1 MKMSVPPQTLRR
13 LIALLLLNGL
23 LLAPRWLMTGSLG
36 PDWIALESL
45 LVVGLFAFLPHRRL
59 SAALAAGVATG
70 LVLLGVITFA
80 DAVARG
86 SIGRPLNLYLDL
98 HLVTSVHKLLNGMLG
113 PAVTVLLMLG
123 TALGAALMILI
134 LAYLLSPVEDHSPKP
149 RSRVAGVAMISLFG
163 IGLVGQ
169 QMPALT
175 SRITLPAVE
184 LVTDQTRYFFLMLGE
199 RERFSAELAAAP
211 DDYSG
216 AGAGLD
222 RLVDRDV
229 VLAFIESYGVSALYD
244 PPFSSVILPRL
255 DVLDKRMAAAGL
267 SLATGTLVAPTQG
280 GESWFSHGS
289 LLSGLWLDNQLSYDL
304 MLASG
309 RETLIDDFRR
319 AGHRTVALMPA
330 ISLVWPEGELFGYDE
345 IFSSRNIDYRGP
357 PLNWVTMPDQFTWS
371 FLEHEIRTTDDPD
384 AMPVF
389 AEIGLISSHAPW
401 TPILSVL
408 DDWDT
413 IGDGSVF
420 APWENAG
427 ELPEELWRDMD
438 RVREHYALSVDYALD
453 AMTSYAE
460 RYVDDQT
467 LLIVLG
473 DHQAAPLIIGDEA
486 GRAVPMHVISRDPV
500 LLQPFLDW
508 GFESGALPDPDR
520 PLRGMDAFRDWFVRA
535 FSNPAT
541 QPQSPKSNFE

>member
-1 MKMSVPPQTLRR
+1 MKMSVPPQTPGR
-13 LIALLLLNGL
+13 LMALLLLNGL
-23 LLAPRWLMTGSLG
+23 LLAPRWLLTGSPG
-36 PDWIALESL
+36 PAWIALESL
-45 LVVGLFAFLPHRRL
+45 LVVGLFALMPRGRP
-59 SAALAAGVATG
+59 SAALAAVAATA
-70 LVLLGVITFA
+70 LVLLGVIAFA
-80 DAVARG
+80 DAVARQ

-98 HLVTSVHKLLNGMLG
+98 HLVSSVHKLLNGTLG
-113 PAVTVLLMLG
+113 PGVTVLLMLG
-123 TALGAALMILI
+123 LALGAAVLILI
-134 LAYLLSPVEDHSPKP
+134 LAYLLSPVEVHSPKA
-149 RSRVAGVAMISLFG
+149 RSRVAGVALISLFG
-163 IGLVGQ
+163 IGLVGE

-175 SRITLPAVE
+175 GRITLPAVE
-184 LVTDQTRYFFLMLGE
+184 IVMDQTRHFVRMLEE
-199 RERFSAELAAAP
+199 RERFSADLAAVP
-211 DDYSG
+211 EGYSG
-216 AGAGLD
+216 LGGDLG

-244 PPFSSVILPRL
+244 PRFSPIILARL
-255 DVLDKRMAAAGL
+255 DVLDKRMADAGL
-267 SLATGTLVAPTQG
+267 GLATGALVAPTQG

-289 LLSGLWLDNQLSYDL
+289 LLSGLWLDNQLRYDL

-330 ISLVWPEGELFGYDE
+330 ITLAWPEGELLGYDQ
-345 IFSSRNIDYRGP
+345 IFSSRNIDYAGP
-357 PLNWVTMPDQFTWS
+357 ALNWVTMPDQFTWS
-371 FLEHEIRTTDDPD
+371 FLEHAIRTPDGAD

-408 DDWDT
+408 DDWDS
-413 IGDGSVF
+413 IGDGLVF
-420 APWENAG
+420 ARWENAG
-427 ELPEELWRDMD
+427 ELPDELWRDMD

-486 GRAVPMHVISRDPV
+486 GRAVPMHVISRDPA

-541 QPQSPKSNFE
+541 QPQSPISNFE

>member
-1 MKMSVPPQTLRR
+1 MKMSVQQTTLGR
-13 LIALLLLNGL
+13 LIALVLINGL
-23 LLAPRWLMTGSLG
+23 LLAPRWLLAGSLG
-36 PDWIALESL
+36 PAWIALESL
-45 LVVGLFAFLPHRRL
+45 LVVGLFAVLPRRRG
-59 SAALAAGVATG
+59 STALAAGVAVG
-70 LVLLGVITFA
+70 IVLLGVLTFA
-80 DAVARG
+80 DAVTRG
-86 SIGRPLNLYLDL
+86 SIGRPLNLYLDF
-98 HLVTSVHKLLNGMLG
+98 HLVSSVHKLLNGMLG

-123 TALGAALMILI
+123 TAMGAALVILI
-134 LAYLLSPVEDHSPKP
+134 LAYLLSPVEGHSPKP
-149 RSRVAGVAMISLFG
+149 HSRIAGIALLSLFA

-169 QMPALT
+169 QMSALT
-175 SRITLPAVE
+175 GRVTLPAVE
-184 LVTDQTRYFFLMLGE
+184 LVTDQTRYFVLMLDE

-211 DDYSG
+211 DSYSG

-222 RLVDRDV
+222 TLVDRNV

-244 PPFSSVILPRL
+244 PPFSPLILSRL
-255 DVLDKRMAAAGL
+255 DLLEKRMADAGL
-267 SLATGTLVAPTQG
+267 GLATGTLMAPTQG

-289 LLSGLWLDNQLSYDL
+289 LLSGLWLDNQLRYDL

-330 ISLVWPEGELFGYDE
+330 ISLAWPEGERLGYDQ
-345 IFSSRNIDYRGP
+345 IFSSQNIDYAGP

-371 FLEHEIRTTDDPD
+371 FLQHTILPPDEDD
-384 AMPVF
+384 ARPVF

-408 DDWDT
+408 DDWDS

-427 ELPEELWRDMD
+427 ELPDELWRDMD

-467 LLIVLG
+467 FLIVLG
-473 DHQAAPLIIGDEA
+473 DHQAAPVIIGHEA
-486 GRAVPMHVISRDPV
+486 DRAVPMHVFSRDPA

-508 GFESGALPDPDR
+508 GFQSGALPDPDQ
-520 PLRGMDAFRDWFVRA
+520 PPPGMDTFRDWFIRA
-535 FSNPAT
+535 FSKPT
-541 QPQSPKSNFE
+541 GLPQSSLSNFE